1 MLPSVERISVS
12 PVFIGRG
19 SEMAALTQ
27 ALQRADGGQPQVLL
41 IGGEAG
47 VGKTRLLEEFQ
58 HAAEARGAS
67 VAVGGCLEIG
77 AEGLPYAPFATVLR
91 RLHRGE
97 LGPGLELAAVGR
109 ESSLAR
115 LLPDMLPD
123 MSDAPAESHDEYAR
137 ARLFDHTAQLFEQ
150 LTAER
155 TLVLAVEDLHWSDRS
170 TRELFAFLVR
180 TLHRARLVL
189 LGTYRTD
196 DLHRRHPVRPYLAEL
211 ERLRTV
217 QRLELPRL
225 AQREVARQL
234 AGILS
239 PSRPSAELVQKIFR
253 RSEGNPFFVEELAV
267 SHQQG
272 CSTGLTDSL
281 RDLLLVRMEALPEE
295 TQTMLRV
302 LAAGGSRVEHGL
314 LAAVLESAGVLDED
328 ELIDAL
334 RTAVGANIIQPTSD
348 GDGYRFRHALVREAV
363 SDDLMPGECTRIN
376 RRYAMAL
383 EADPPLVSADQ
394 RSARLAGYWYCA
406 HDAARAVP
414 AVLNAGR
421 EARRRNAFAEQLR
434 MLDRALELW
443 DDVPDE
449 VRATLRD
456 YDRADES
463 YPSCS
468 CDHDDCG
475 ADCGAIQLI
484 DLLAEATVAARLSGE
499 TDRGLR
505 YTKRALRLLDEQRT
519 PERAA
524 WFRLAR
530 ARALRYDRGSR
541 PHEDLQG
548 ALELLEGRK
557 PSAVLA
563 ELLHRQAADGMLS
576 APRREHL
583 DTARRAAE
591 IAEQV
596 GATSVLLHARL
607 TLGVLHCAFGELE
620 TGAALLAEVQE
631 QAEASDDM
639 DLRSRVYTNLSSH
652 HELQG
657 RSRRAIEVARTGLA
671 VIRANGMAGYAGTI
685 ILGNLAE
692 PLISLGELDE
702 AAQLLAEEP
711 DWSGQRAHRDF
722 MERLR
727 GEIAYLR
734 GDLVT
739 ATEHL
744 AEARR
749 PGTVWQPQKYLP
761 VTLLAMRIAAAQG
774 RYADAR
780 AELLTLLEAGRAE
793 GHDRS
798 WWALLATAA
807 GVEADARHL
816 PTMAAG
822 RAEILARIREV
833 AAGLA
838 QGVPLYEGWSA
849 VLTAELARAEGT
861 AGVADWRR
869 AADALS
875 QLECPFPRDLALLRL
890 AEAYAATG
898 EKAAASAAARESAA
912 LACRHG
918 DQLMQRE
925 LRSLAERAR
934 LSLDAAASEAGPEP
948 DDTFQDAFHLTPRE
962 RDVLKLLALGRTN
975 RQIAEELFIS
985 PKTASVH
992 VSNILAK
999 LEVTGR
1005 GEAAAVAHRLRL
1017 VPAG

>member
-1 MLPSVERISVS
+1 
-12 PVFIGRG
+12 
-19 SEMAALTQ
+19 MAALTQ

-67 VAVGGCLEIG
+67 VVVGGCLEIG
-77 AEGLPYAPFATVLR
+77 AEGLPFAPFATVLR

-123 MSDAPAESHDEYAR
+123 LGEAPPEAHDEYAR

-239 PSRPSAELVQKIFR
+239 PARPTAELVQKIFR

-295 TQTMLRV
+295 TQSMLRV

-363 SDDLMPGECTRIN
+363 GDDLMPGESTRIN
-376 RRYAMAL
+376 RRYATAL
-383 EADPPLVSADQ
+383 EADPALVSADQ

-463 YPSCS
+463 YPACRGVHGSAGGGEG
-468 CDHDDCG
+468 DCG
-475 ADCGAIQLI
+475 GECGSDCGAIQLV

-530 ARALRYDRGSR
+530 ARALRHDVGSR
-541 PHEDLQG
+541 SEEDLQR

-563 ELLHRQAADGMLS
+563 ELLHRQAVDGMLGD
-576 APRREHL
+576 PRREHL
-583 DTARRAAE
+583 DAARRSAE

-596 GATSVLLHARL
+596 GATSLRLHARL
-607 TLGVLHCAFGELE
+607 TLGMLHCAFGELE
-620 TGAALLAEVQE
+620 TGAALLAEIQE
-631 QAEASDDM
+631 QADASGDM

-652 HELQG
+652 HEIQG
-657 RSRRAIEVARTGLA
+657 RSRRAAEVARTGLA
-671 VIRANGMAGYAGTI
+671 VIRANGMAGYTGTI

-711 DWSGQRAHRDF
+711 NWSGQRAHRDF

-734 GDLVT
+734 GDLAS

-749 PGTVWQPQKYLP
+749 PGTIWQPQKYLP
-761 VTLLAMRIAAAQG
+761 VTLLAMRLAAAQG

-780 AELLTLLEAGRAE
+780 AELLTLLEAGRVE
-793 GHDRS
+793 GHDRA

-807 GVEADARHL
+807 AVEADARHL

-838 QGVPLYEGWSA
+838 RGLPLFEGWSA

-861 AGVADWRR
+861 ARVADWRR
-869 AADALS
+869 AAEALS

-890 AEAYAATG
+890 AEAHAADG
-898 EKAAASAAARESAA
+898 EKAAASAVARESAA
-912 LACRHG
+912 LARRHG

-934 LSLDAAASEAGPEP
+934 LSLSEGDAAAP
-948 DDTFQDAFHLTPRE
+948 DDGADETFQDAFHLTPRE

-1017 VPAG
+1017 VSAG